1 MEEHDYRHAGE
12 ARESG
17 RDAQTLVQMN
27 APKPSANTL
36 VNETGSHKYD
46 EENPGKPALLLRDSG
61 RASFGPLKAL
71 HGTVWNVFYMC
82 KKCSCRPQI
91 WPCPERKLCLLI

>member
-12 ARESG
+12 ARESR

-36 VNETGSHKYD
+36 VNETTPINVTPAEGSED
-46 EENPGKPALLLRDSG
+46 TERAFDSVQEVTAFLLALRW
-61 RASFGPLKAL
+61 P
-71 HGTVWNVFYMC
+71 VWSDV
-82 KKCSCRPQI
+82 
-91 WPCPERKLCLLI
+91 

>member
-27 APKPSANTL
+27 APKPSANSL
-36 VNETGSHKYD
+36 INETGLIKHD
-46 EENPGKPALLLRDSG
+46 EDNPGKPVRLLRDSG
-61 RASFGPLKAL
+61 RASFGPAEGSPEEGDSCITQLIQGLLTTIAL
-71 HGTVWNVFYMC
+71 H
-82 KKCSCRPQI
+82 SI
-91 WPCPERKLCLLI
+91 DL

>member
-12 ARESG
+12 ARESR

-36 VNETGSHKYD
+36 VNETTPINVTPAEGS
-46 EENPGKPALLLRDSG
+46 LLN
-61 RASFGPLKAL
+61 PLKAPVTPAEGSEDTERAFDSEL
-71 HGTVWNVFYMC
+71 EVIAFLLALRWPVWSDV
-82 KKCSCRPQI
+82 
-91 WPCPERKLCLLI
+91 